1 MPLILGDFPIAQN
14 RETVNRENIGDRSR
28 VSSSCA
34 MNNYALFSHFNPIY
48 KGNSEVPVSIEK
60 SILYS
65 NKHSVVVF
73 KENVQPN
80 SLGDMGEGQ
89 ATEVASG
96 FADIGVRIIG
106 GKFNGGQRG
115 KKLNRTIRFN
125 GPSFTWQRAGTFERL
140 DRALGNEAWV
150 QAFSNWM
157 VTRLTRLKSDHQPLI
172 INFNPALPL
181 PKGRSFKFLMG
192 WAQHPSFNFVN
203 ENWKYNG
210 DMFES
215 LLNLIASLK

>member
-1 MPLILGDFPIAQN
+1 
-14 RETVNRENIGDRSR
+14 
-28 VSSSCA
+28 

-115 KKLNRTIRFN
+115 KKPNRTIRDRGNIFKN
-125 GPSFTWQRAGTFERL
+125 SSTQVSFHELLRNLA
-140 DRALGNEAWV
+140 
-150 QAFSNWM
+150 
-157 VTRLTRLKSDHQPLI
+157 
-172 INFNPALPL
+172 
-181 PKGRSFKFLMG
+181 
-192 WAQHPSFNFVN
+192 
-203 ENWKYNG
+203 
-210 DMFES
+210 ES
-215 LLNLIASLK
+215 L